1 VSATLPPYESSIP
14 GSARDAAG
22 LPAPVTPHD
31 IAQHGGAENPSVAAL
46 RERFPAAVVRSF
58 VMWGDSTVVV
68 TRESVHDIVR
78 FLRNDP
84 AQAYNYLVD
93 VTAVEFRDAEQALE
107 VVWHLR
113 SLPWQRFLRL
123 KVELPVGAALEVAS
137 VTDLYAGADWLERE
151 CYDMFGI
158 TFTGHPDLRRILM
171 WDTYKEGH
179 PLRKDFPLRGRFSR
193 AEQLSQALSIDTAG
207 RYSMTELTIAEAF
220 DDLPADMKARLADR
234 RAAAGDAALP
244 ATPLPN
250 DAEPGA

>member
-1 VSATLPPYESSIP
+1 MSASLPPYQSSMP

-22 LPAPVTPHD
+22 LPAPVTPHH
-31 IAQHGGAENPSVAAL
+31 IVQHGGAENPSVAAL
-46 RERFPAAVVRSF
+46 RERYPAAVVRSF

-68 TRESVHDIVR
+68 TRESLHDIVR

-93 VTAVEFRDAEQALE
+93 VTAVEYRDADQPLE

-171 WDTYKEGH
+171 WDSYKEGH

-193 AEQLSQALSIDTAG
+193 AEQLSQALSIDTVG

-220 DDLPADMKARLADR
+220 DDLPADMKARLAER
-234 RAAAGDAALP
+234 RAAEAAMLAAP
-244 ATPLPN
+244 SADDP
-250 DAEPGA
+250 ERGA

>member
-1 VSATLPPYESSIP
+1 MSASLPPYQSSMP
-14 GSARDAAG
+14 GSAREAAG
-22 LPAPVTPHD
+22 LPAPVTPHQV
-31 IAQHGGAENPSVAAL
+31 AHHGGAENPSVAAL
-46 RERFPAAVVRSF
+46 RQRYPAAVLRSF

-68 TRESVHDIVR
+68 TREAVHDIVR

-84 AQAYNYLVD
+84 AHAYNYLVD
-93 VTAVEFRDAEQALE
+93 VTAVEYRDADQPLE

-193 AEQLSQALSIDTAG
+193 AEQLSQALAIDTVG

-220 DDLPADMKARLADR
+220 NDLPADMKARLAER
-234 RAAAGDAALP
+234 RAAEAAAMP
-244 ATPLPN
+244 AAPVSN
-250 DAEPGA
+250 DTESGA